1 MAAGNCCIIKPS
13 DLSVNT
19 SQFMADVLPKYI
31 DNECYPVFLGGIPE
45 TTDLLKER
53 YLNNIMEIAF
63 GFSTLL

>member
-53 YLNNIMEIAF
+53 
-63 GFSTLL
+63 